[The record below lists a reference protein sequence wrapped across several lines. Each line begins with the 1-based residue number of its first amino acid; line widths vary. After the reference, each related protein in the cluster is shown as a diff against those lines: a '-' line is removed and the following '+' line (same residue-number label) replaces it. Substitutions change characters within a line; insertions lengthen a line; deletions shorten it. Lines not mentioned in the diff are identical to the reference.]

1 MGPLA
6 HFYLGL
12 GSVWV
17 ALHFPTALSAGLWGY
32 TFTGGGLFLPLVIG
46 LLWKDKNGKPASP
59 KTPPSLSLL
68 IGGTTAS
75 VIQYVPRLFKMFGG
89 GIIPGLTL
97 SLILTVGVSLVERSI
112 KRNASRA
119 AAS

>member
-1 MGPLA
+1 
-6 HFYLGL
+6 
-12 GSVWV
+12 
-17 ALHFPTALSAGLWGY
+17 LSAGLWGY

-46 LLWKDKNGKPASP
+46 LLWKDKSGKTCVTKNAAIA
-59 KTPPSLSLL
+59 SLL

-89 GIIPGLTL
+89 GIMPGLAL

-112 KRNASRA
+112 QNKAARA